1 MEEKHIKMYFF
12 LYKFMSSEIDQL
24 TILIDEN
31 VIENKLSIFTEIEN
45 K

>member
-1 MEEKHIKMYFF
+1 
-12 LYKFMSSEIDQL
+12 MSSEIDQL